1 MGQYYILANLDKRQ
15 MITPGSFGNGSK
27 LLEFGSDSKSTLTA
41 LAILLAD
48 GNGRGSGDLHSDNP
62 IIGTW
67 AGDRIVV
74 AGDYADTGKFLEDQ
88 EIKQYWDEVPWT
100 KYEIEQEGR
109 DAPNLYVFA
118 SEYFEDVSEQARAA
132 MADDEW
138 LGWKISDHTFNEMTE
153 YIQETKTQDALKLLG
168 ITPGVDWP
176 NVTPEDLRL
185 AIWHAKQRGPDFF
198 KAFRTWLLK
207 KKLSADTR
215 KFVGKM
221 KVKT

>member
-1 MGQYYILANLDKRQ
+1 MGQYYIICNLDKRQ
-15 MITPGSFGNGSK
+15 MITPGNFGNGAK

-41 LAILLAD
+41 LTILLAD
-48 GNGRGSGDLHSDNP
+48 GNGRGSGDLHSENP
-62 IIGTW
+62 IIGSW

-109 DAPNLYVFA
+109 DAPNLYDFA

-138 LGWKISDHTFNEMTE
+138 LGWKTSDHTFNEMTE

-198 KAFRTWLLK
+198 KTFRTWLLK
-207 KKLSADTR
+207 KKLAADTR